1 MVTSHAV
8 DLDTMKINDFSV
20 FMSAGSRLID
30 SVFLW
35 FSNHSVP
42 KKGMVFGNL
51 TAFLGVLGISI
62 AIHTQVATSLT
73 IDGNG
78 TGLFV

>member
-1 MVTSHAV
+1 VVTSHAV

-35 FSNHSVP
+35 FSNQN
-42 KKGMVFGNL
+42 GMVFCNL